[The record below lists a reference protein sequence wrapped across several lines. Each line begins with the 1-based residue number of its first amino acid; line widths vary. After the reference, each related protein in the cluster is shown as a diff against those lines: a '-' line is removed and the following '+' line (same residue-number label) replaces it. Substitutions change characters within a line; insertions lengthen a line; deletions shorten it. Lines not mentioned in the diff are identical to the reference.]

1 MSRTAGRLFSLAA
14 PFAGRMALAVLLTAA
29 TVASG
34 IGLMSTS
41 AWVISKAALHP
52 SIAELSVAIV
62 GVRFFGIARGILR
75 YLERLVSHDVTFRLL
90 AGLRTW
96 FYRALEPL
104 APARLVHYRS
114 GDLLARS
121 VADVET
127 LQDLFLRA
135 MAPPL
140 AALLVSALAAF
151 LLGSFDPSLALV
163 LLLFL
168 LAAGAGVPLL
178 VRALSRPCGV
188 RTVEA
193 RAELNGALVDG
204 VQGVADILAAGA
216 EAPYMERVRDW
227 GRRLGA
233 AQVRMASIGGLHL
246 ALEGLL
252 MSLATAAV
260 LVLAIRLVGQ
270 GRLDGVYL
278 ALLATAVMASFEAV
292 LPLAAALQYLDQS
305 LAAGSRL
312 LEIVDAQPAVA
323 DPAQPLPLPKR
334 DALSLRVDDLR
345 FGYGP
350 GLPHALDGITFDLP
364 PGRRLAIVGPSG
376 AGKSTL
382 VQLLLRFWDCPPG
395 SILLAGQDLRAY
407 RPEEWRAQLSVV
419 SQRTHLFN
427 ASIRENL
434 LLARPDASEAE
445 MVEAVRHAQLEDLVL
460 SLPEGYDTV
469 VGEQGQRLSGGQ
481 AQRLAVARAL
491 LKDAPILILDEPTAD
506 LDALTEHALTGALR
520 VAMQGRSTLLI
531 THRLVAL
538 DSFDEV
544 LVLDRG
550 RVVQRGKFGELVEQ
564 DGLFR
569 RMWDLQ
575 RRPFLGSVAP
585 CGRPAGDGL

>member
-1 MSRTAGRLFSLAA
+1 
-14 PFAGRMALAVLLTAA
+14 MALAVLLAAA
-29 TVASG
+29 TIASG

-104 APARLVHYRS
+104 APARLVRYRS

-135 MAPPL
+135 IAPPL
-140 AALLVSALAAF
+140 AALLVSALAAL

-178 VRALSRPCGV
+178 VRTLSRPWGV

-204 VQGVADILAAGA
+204 VQGVADLLAAGA

-334 DALSLRVDDLR
+334 DALSLRVNDLR

-350 GLPHALDGITFDLP
+350 SLPHALDGITFDLP

-382 VQLLLRFWDCPPG
+382 AQLLLRFWDCPPG

-506 LDALTEHALTGALR
+506 LDALTERALTGALR

-575 RRPFLGSVAP
+575 RLPFLGSAAP
-585 CGRPAGDGL
+585 CGRPVGEGL

>member
-1 MSRTAGRLFSLAA
+1 VSRTAGRLLSLAA
-14 PFAGRMALAVLLTAA
+14 PFAGRMALAVVLSAA

-41 AWVISKAALHP
+41 AWIISKAALHP

-62 GVRFFGIARGILR
+62 GVRFFGITRGILR
-75 YLERLVSHDVTFRLL
+75 YLERLASHDVTFRLL

-104 APARLVHYRS
+104 APARLEQYRS

-135 MAPPL
+135 VAPPL
-140 AALLVSALAAF
+140 AAVLVSTLAAL
-151 LLGSFDPSLALV
+151 LLGSFDPSLAVV

-178 VRALSRPCGV
+178 VRALSRPWGV
-188 RTVEA
+188 RTIEA

-204 VQGVADILAAGA
+204 VQGVADLLAAGA
-216 EAPYMERVRDW
+216 EAPYLEQVRDC

-233 AQVRMASIGGLHL
+233 AQARLASIGGLHV
-246 ALEGLL
+246 ALGGLL

-260 LVLAIRLVGQ
+260 LALAIRLVGQ
-270 GRLDGVYL
+270 GRLDGIYL
-278 ALLATAVMASFEAV
+278 ALLATAVMSSFEAV
-292 LPLAAALQYLDQS
+292 LPLAAALQFLDQS
-305 LAAGSRL
+305 LEAGGRL
-312 LEIVDAQPAVA
+312 LEIVDAQPAV
-323 DPAQPLPLPKR
+323 PEPLQPLSLPEPDR
-334 DALSLRVDDLR
+334 LSLRVSNLT

-350 GLPHALDGITFDLP
+350 GLPPVLDGISFDLP

-382 VQLLLRFWDCPPG
+382 VQLLLRFWECPAA
-395 SILLAGQDLRAY
+395 SILLAGKDLRAY
-407 RPEEWRAQLSVV
+407 RPEEWRARLSVV

-445 MVEAVRHAQLEDLVL
+445 MVEAVRQAQLEELVL
-460 SLPEGYDTV
+460 SLPEGYDTI
-469 VGEQGQRLSGGQ
+469 VGEQGRRLSGGQ

-506 LDALTEHALTGALR
+506 LDALTERALAGALR
-520 VAMQGRSTLLI
+520 AAMQGHSTLLI

-550 RVVQRGKFGELVEQ
+550 RVVQRGTRAELLAQ

-569 RMWDLQ
+569 RMWDLE
-575 RRPFLGSVAP
+575 RRILAAP
-585 CGRPAGDGL
+585 LPVGEDS